1 MADGTDSRTPRPE
14 LRLVTGAAGRE
25 EPGGDAA
32 LVRAFLAGDDDAF
45 GELVRRHEA
54 VVLRVLTRHAGPE
67 DARDLAQRA
76 FLRTFEAA
84 RRWRRDADVPFRAWV
99 LRVAVNL
106 ARNRARDA
114 RKWLRADEDAAA
126 DVPVAAVGSQ
136 ALEDEEHA
144 RALRAAV
151 LLLPRRQRDVVTL
164 RVDAELSFAEIGQ
177 VLGITENNAKVHFH
191 HASKRLREVLRE
203 GGDR

>member
-1 MADGTDSRTPRPE
+1 MADTTDGRGPRPE
-14 LRLVTGAAGRE
+14 LRLVSGAARRE
-25 EPGGDAA
+25 DASGDAA
-32 LVRAFLAGDDDAF
+32 LVRAFLAGDDEAF

-54 VVLRVLTRHAGPE
+54 VVLRVLARHAGPE

-76 FLRTFEAA
+76 FLKAFEVA
-84 RRWRRDADVPFRAWV
+84 RRWRRDAEVPFRAWV

-114 RKWLRADEDAAA
+114 RRWPWADEDAAA
-126 DVPVAAVGSQ
+126 RLPVAAVGTQ
-136 ALEDEEHA
+136 ALESEERA

-151 LLLPRRQRDVVTL
+151 LTLPRRQREVVTL
-164 RVDAELSFAEIGQ
+164 RVDAELSFADIGQ

-191 HASKRLREVLRE
+191 HASRRLREVLRE
-203 GGDR
+203 GGER